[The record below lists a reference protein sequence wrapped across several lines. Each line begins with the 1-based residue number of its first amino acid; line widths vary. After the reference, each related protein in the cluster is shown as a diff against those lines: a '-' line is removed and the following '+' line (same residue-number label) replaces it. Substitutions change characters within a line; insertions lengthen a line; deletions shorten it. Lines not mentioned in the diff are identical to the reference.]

1 MTCNIQLLSI
11 LISFIFG
18 IIFYFITYMNFKLI
32 KNMKVLFQHI
42 ITFVYVIDMTI
53 IYILIIYKFNKGYF
67 HLYFITMVLLGFCLA
82 YLLNNKILSKLIV
95 NRHFKSIEK

>member
-1 MTCNIQLLSI
+1 MY
-11 LISFIFG
+11 IF
-18 IIFYFITYMNFKLI
+18 FYFLTVLNFYLI
-32 KNMKVLFQHI
+32 KDLKLYLKHI
-42 ITFVYVIDMTI
+42 LTFVYVIDMTI